1 MTLAAVSVEVSAR
14 RVTVRGDRNA
24 CRYTAVNKTAFC
36 SVLNSRRG
44 IAKTL
49 FNKIKNNPAYKK
61 FIKKNVIKKKK
72 RKLFFQKVKI
82 K

>member
-1 MTLAAVSVEVSAR
+1 MTVS
-14 RVTVRGDRNA
+14 GDRNA

-36 SVLNSRRG
+36 SVLNSRSG

-61 FIKKNVIKKKK
+61 FIKKNVIKKKTK
-72 RKLFFQKVKI
+72 IILPKSENKI
-82 K
+82 KRIIKKTT